1 MCCSDLHL
9 RTKAHPPRGVSSVGG
24 RWPTAEFLPRDYL
37 SLITQ
42 DYNNLRLMAGHC
54 WATKRW
60 PFCSIQDMFA
70 GPPQLQSSLW
80 DCRGLYAT
88 ASKYNS
94 CLCPACFPHLCTV
107 VLPRGSSTPD
117 LQANFCPT
125 ISVHTPSRLLLGQ
138 NLALVKWPSPS
149 KPYQNA

>member
-9 RTKAHPPRGVSSVGG
+9 RTKAHPPRGVSSVGC

-60 PFCSIQDMFA
+60 PFCSIQDVCRA
-70 GPPQLQSSLW
+70 TPTPELPVGLLGPLCYCLKVQLPPLPSPLPSPLYSGVPQ
-80 DCRGLYAT
+80 
-88 ASKYNS
+88 
-94 CLCPACFPHLCTV
+94 
-107 VLPRGSSTPD
+107 
-117 LQANFCPT
+117 
-125 ISVHTPSRLLLGQ
+125 RLLHPRFTSKFLSQ
-138 NLALVKWPSPS
+138 NISTYSLSPS
-149 KPYQNA
+149 SGPESCACQMAVTI